1 MLFKLLVITLLSIIY
16 ANGVL
21 SFSVGSCVTSP
32 VIADFDASKY
42 IGLWYEIERSNVVFE
57 TELKCVTAT
66 YSFNSTNTINVRNY
80 GLNKRTNI
88 ADIVNGFATIPD
100 SNKPNQL
107 LVQFPQSPAPGQ
119 YHVWST
125 DYSGH
130 TLIYSCQTIVP
141 MALKFEMIW
150 ILARTPT
157 VDSTV
162 VDSLKAIL
170 KSKNIDVT
178 KFEVTERDSDC

>member
-1 MLFKLLVITLLSIIY
+1 MVFYFYFNSSLQF
-16 ANGVL
+16 
-21 SFSVGSCVTSP
+21 
-32 VIADFDASKY
+32 
-42 IGLWYEIERSNVVFE
+42 IGTWYEIQHIPAPFE
-57 TELKCVTAT
+57 PNLKCVTAT

-88 ADIVNGFATIPD
+88 PDIVNGFATIPD